1 MADLV
6 GTVDQGPISTRFMLF
21 DHGGNEVGRHQLEA
35 EQIPLR
41 AGWVVHSPVEIWECT
56 RSVIQTTM
64 IRLGLAASDLAASD
78 VTNQRETTVVWNKK
92 TGRPYRNAIVW
103 HDNRTERIASV
114 LQREGK

>member
-21 DHGGNEVGRHQLEA
+21 DHGGNEVGRHQFEA

-64 IRLGLAASDLAASD
+64 IRLGLAASDLAAS
-78 VTNQRETTVVWNKK
+78 
-92 TGRPYRNAIVW
+92 GRHQPTRDDRCLEQEDRPPVP
-103 HDNRTERIASV
+103 
-114 LQREGK
+114 